1 MGGGLMQLVAYGE
14 QDIYLTGN
22 PQMSFFKAV
31 YRKHTNFAIE
41 SIEQSFNSKLDWDKR
56 TTATISRKGDLIQQ
70 MYLEI
75 VLPQMN
81 DPAGKSD
88 TDLYTKYY
96 WVYGIGN
103 ALVKKVE
110 IEIGGQL
117 IDSHYGD
124 WMNIWSELSTP
135 AGKRAGY
142 DAMVGNL
149 IIDNDQNGRLT
160 TTKPHNLFVPLQFW
174 FNRNPGLALPL
185 ISLAFHEVKLN
196 LELRPYTELLNF
208 APDYINSLD
217 CRLFVDYIFLDIDE
231 RRQFAQTS
239 HEYLIEQVQFT
250 GDEIIQP
257 NDTYRKINIPFN
269 NPVKELIWVHIGY
282 IHSQTGYNVGNNNR
296 FNYNGASPR
305 TNDTAESFQ
314 TAFLTLNG
322 HDRFSARKAEY
333 FRKVQPYQS
342 HTNIP
347 RVGTDY
353 LGGYNSNNP
362 SYHSYIGPSDTGHR
376 QFIYNYSFAVS
387 PEEYQPSGTC
397 NFTRINDV
405 HLNLTYDKNVQTS
418 LQDGPSILD
427 IYATNYNIL
436 RIRSGM
442 SNLVFC
448 G

>member
-1 MGGGLMQLVAYGE
+1 MGGGVIQLLAVGA
-14 QDIYLTGN
+14 QDTFLTGN
-22 PQMSFFKAV
+22 PQMSFFKSV
-31 YRKHTNFAIE
+31 YKRHTNFGIE
-41 SIEQSFNSKLDWDKR
+41 SIEQSFDHKLDWGTR
-56 TTATISRKGDLIQQ
+56 ATATIQRRADLIQQ
-70 MYLEI
+70 IYLEI

-81 DPAGKSD
+81 DPFGKSD
-88 TDLYTKYY
+88 SDLYTKYY

-103 ALVKKVE
+103 AIVKKVE

-185 ISLAFHEVKLN
+185 ISLISQEVKLN
-196 LELRPYTELLNF
+196 LELRHYTELLNF

-217 CRLFVDYIFLDIDE
+217 CRLFVDYIYLDTDE
-231 RRQFAQTS
+231 RRQLGQLGQ
-239 HEYLIEQVQFT
+239 EYLIEQVQFT
-250 GDEIIQP
+250 GEIIQP
-257 NDTYRKINIPFN
+257 NDTYRIISLPFN

-282 IHSQTGYNVGNNNR
+282 IHSQTGYDVGQNNW
-296 FNYNGASPR
+296 FNYDGSSPK

-314 TAFLTLNG
+314 TALLTLNG
-322 HDRFSARKAEY
+322 HERFSTRKAEY
-333 FRKVQPYQS
+333 FRKVQPYHS

-397 NFTRINDV
+397 NFTSVNNASL
-405 HLNLTYDKNVQTS
+405 HLTYDKNVQTS
-418 LQDGPSILD
+418 LQDGPSILN

-436 RIRSGM
+436 RFRSGRCDLLF
-442 SNLVFC
+442 SN
-448 G
+448 

>member
-1 MGGGLMQLVAYGE
+1 MGGGLMQLVSCGE

-22 PQMSFFKAV
+22 PQISFFKEV

-41 SIEQSFNSKLDWDKR
+41 SIELPFTSKLDWGKR
-56 TTATISRKGDLIQQ
+56 ATATITRQGDLIQQ

-81 DPAGKSD
+81 DPTGKSD
-88 TDLYTKYY
+88 NDLYTKYY

-103 ALVKKVE
+103 AIINNVE

-117 IDSHYGD
+117 IDRHYGD

-142 DAMVGNL
+142 DSMVGNL
-149 IIDNDQNGRLT
+149 TNDNDQNGRLT
-160 TTKPHNLFVPLQFW
+160 TTKSHNLFVPLQFW

-185 ISLAFHEVKLN
+185 IALAFHEVKLN

-208 APDYINSLD
+208 APDYTNSLE
-217 CRLFVDYIFLDIDE
+217 CRLFVDYIYIDTLE
-231 RRQFAQTS
+231 RRQFAQNG
-239 HEYLIEQVQFT
+239 HEYLIEQVQFA
-250 GDEIIQP
+250 GDIIIQP
-257 NDTYRKINIPFN
+257 NDTYRKISLPFN
-269 NPVKELIWVHIGY
+269 YPVKELIWVHIGY
-282 IHSQTGYNVGNNNR
+282 IHSQTGYNVGQNNW
-296 FNYNGASPR
+296 FNYDGSSPKS
-305 TNDTAESFQ
+305 NDTAESFQ

-362 SYHSYIGPSDTGHR
+362 SYQSYIGSSDTGHR
-376 QFIYNYSFAVS
+376 QFIYNYSFAIS
-387 PEEYQPSGTC
+387 PEEYQPSGAC
-397 NFTRINDV
+397 NFTSIEDV
-405 HLNLTYDKNVQTS
+405 SLNLTYDKNVQTS
-418 LQDGPSILD
+418 LQDGPSILK
-427 IYATNYNIL
+427 IYATNYNVIH
-436 RIRSGM
+436 IRSGM
-442 SNLVFC
+442 CGLVFC
-448 G
+448 S